1 MSQKRSTAPATEPPD
16 ISSASTP
23 SLANLCTFSEFAART
38 TIQCVFQSEAA
49 VRWFYREHRAEL
61 SEAGAVI
68 DLCGRLWLHIPRFTA
83 KALEIGARK
92 AAARAQKP

>member
-1 MSQKRSTAPATEPPD
+1 MFEKSSTAPARETPD
-16 ISSASTP
+16 LSSVSTP

-38 TIQCVFQSEAA
+38 KTQRVFQSEAA

-61 SEAGAVI
+61 CEAGAVV
-68 DLCGRLWLHIPRFTA
+68 DLGGRLWLHIPRFIA

-92 AAARAQKP
+92 AAERAQKP